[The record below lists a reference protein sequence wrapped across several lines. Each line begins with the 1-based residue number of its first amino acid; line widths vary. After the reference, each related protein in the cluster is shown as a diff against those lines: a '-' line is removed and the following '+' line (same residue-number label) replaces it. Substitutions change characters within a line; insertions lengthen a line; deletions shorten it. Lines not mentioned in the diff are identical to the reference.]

1 MDNSENR
8 ETDMDASQLRASL
21 RASLDEARKA
31 LDDFLGREENL
42 AAMARMTAALSRCFA
57 EGNKVLICGNGGSA
71 CDALHFA
78 EECTGRFRKE
88 RKALPALS
96 LTEPAH
102 LTCVANDYGWDEVFA
117 RGVEA
122 YGKSGDVLVALTT
135 SGNSPNVV
143 RAAEAARK
151 AGMRVVALLGRTGGA
166 MKGRGDCEIIV
177 PGTNSDRIQ
186 EIHMLIL
193 HILIEGVEREL
204 FPANYA

>member
-1 MDNSENR
+1 MDE
-8 ETDMDASQLRASL
+8 SQIRACMRASL
-21 RASLDEARKA
+21 EEGRSA
-31 LDDFLGREENL
+31 LDAFLGQEGNI
-42 AAMARMTAALSRCFA
+42 AAMASMTSALADCFA
-57 EGNKVLICGNGGSA
+57 AGNKVLICGNGGSA

-102 LTCVANDYGWDEVFA
+102 LTCVANDYGWTEVFA

-122 YGKSGDVLVALTT
+122 YGRPGDVLVLLTT

-151 AGMRVVALLGRTGGA
+151 AGMKVIALLGKTGGA
-166 MKGRGDCEIIV
+166 LKGRGDCEIIV
-177 PGTNSDRIQ
+177 PGKHSDRIQ
-186 EIHMLIL
+186 EIHMLVL
-193 HILIEGVEREL
+193 HILIEGVERKL
-204 FPANYA
+204 FPENYAD

>member
-1 MDNSENR
+1 MD
-8 ETDMDASQLRASL
+8 ETQIRACMRASL
-21 RASLDEARKA
+21 EEGRRA
-31 LDDFLGREENL
+31 LDDFLGREGNI
-42 AAMARMTAALSRCFA
+42 AAMAAMTSVLAACFEA
-57 EGNKVLICGNGGSA
+57 GNKVLICGNGGSA

-102 LTCVANDYGWDEVFA
+102 LTCVANDYGWKEVFA

-122 YGKSGDVLVALTT
+122 YGRPGDVLIVLTT

-151 AGMRVVALLGRTGGA
+151 AGMKVLALLGKTGGEL
-166 MKGRGDCEIIV
+166 KGQGDREIIV
-177 PGTNSDRIQ
+177 PGKNSDRIQ
-186 EIHMLIL
+186 EIHMLVL
-193 HILIEGVEREL
+193 HILIEGVERRM
-204 FPANYA
+204 FPENYADQAL